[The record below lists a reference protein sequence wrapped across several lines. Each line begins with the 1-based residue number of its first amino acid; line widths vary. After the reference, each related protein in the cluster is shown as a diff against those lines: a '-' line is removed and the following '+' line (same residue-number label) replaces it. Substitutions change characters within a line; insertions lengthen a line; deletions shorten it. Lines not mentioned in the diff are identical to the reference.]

1 MRQEETREK
10 EEREVEN
17 LKEELT
23 KASGEEYGTRET
35 NKRQKL
41 IVRVETS
48 EKRERGGNSSL
59 G

>member
-1 MRQEETREK
+1 MRQEEKCEK

-35 NKRQKL
+35 NKRQKEL
-41 IVRVETS
+41 PES
-48 EKRERGGNSSL
+48 
-59 G
+59 

>member
-17 LKEELT
+17 LKKELT

-35 NKRQKL
+35 NKRQ
-41 IVRVETS
+41 
-48 EKRERGGNSSL
+48 RELPES
-59 G
+59 